1 MARFLRTML
10 ATDERPTSLWRDRV
24 ARWIGMPLLALG
36 TCNPNYD
43 EKLHLVR
50 AWLVEFDDD
59 DHPWREIALDE
70 HGDILF
76 AGPSAQDYGY
86 WLDTNMRYGDFTGEP
101 VEQAEFERLWQAS
114 GVVAPE

>member
-10 ATDERPTSLWRDRV
+10 ATDERPRSWWRERM
-24 ARWIGMPLLALG
+24 AGWLAID
-36 TCNPNYD
+36 TANPNYRD
-43 EKLHLVR
+43 KYHRVR
-50 AWLVEFDDD
+50 AWLVEFDDND
-59 DHPWREIALDE
+59 DPWREIALDE